1 MARQSLTKAQREQ
14 RKRQAIM
21 AANQREFDALMLE
34 GTDYAK
40 KLTKALGPKA
50 DRGGS
55 SRERLKAG
63 SYGVGFQ
70 GPRGFNTPKDYVTKR
85 EQAPGLLA
93 PIDANRPTFGANGSK
108 RFAGDTAW
116 GAKVPGYDYRTETPS
131 ESVMRKLP
139 GQKGWKKV

>member
-1 MARQSLTKAQREQ
+1 MARQSLTKAQRQQ
-14 RKRQAIM
+14 RKVQALLR
-21 AANQREFDALMLE
+21 ANQSIIDAERSKPNDLA
-34 GTDYAK
+34 AK
-40 KLTKALGPKA
+40 TVKALGPKA

-93 PIDANRPTFGANGSK
+93 PIDANRPTFGANGSQ
-108 RFAGDTAW
+108 RFAGDVAW
-116 GAKVPGYDYRTETPS
+116 GAKVPGYDYRTEAPS